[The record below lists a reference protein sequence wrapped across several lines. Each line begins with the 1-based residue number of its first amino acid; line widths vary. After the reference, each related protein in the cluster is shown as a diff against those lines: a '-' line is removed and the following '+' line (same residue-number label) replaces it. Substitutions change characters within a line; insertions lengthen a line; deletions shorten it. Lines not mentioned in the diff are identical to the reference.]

1 MTDKGCPLRMLL
13 MVENDDAHA
22 GFAQRLNALL
32 SEKRLAIKDLMAMAG
47 VSYEM
52 ARRYTKGTAAPRN
65 DKLKAIARGLGCTE
79 AFLAY
84 GSPGQSIDSEKS
96 ELLTEGHPEQ
106 NAVGSKLVV
115 VDWEDEDHSSEEYY
129 SVPLLDL
136 ELSAGSGCHALV
148 EAEKY
153 KLPFR
158 RYTLK
163 KQGVDPASAVIVRST
178 GTSMEPVL
186 GDGDAVGVD
195 TSKTKVVDG
204 KVYAIRDGD
213 LLRVKILIERPD
225 GGIIVRSYNRDEYPD
240 EVLTKAERQE
250 RITVIGRV
258 WWSSKLW

>member
-1 MTDKGCPLRMLL
+1 MLP
-13 MVENDDAHA
+13 MVESDDAHA

-32 SEKRLAIKDLMAMAG
+32 SEKRLAIKDLMAMGG
-47 VSYEM
+47 VTYEM
-52 ARRYTKGTAAPRN
+52 ARRYTKGTAIPRN

-84 GSPGQSIDSEKS
+84 GSPGQPIDPEKS
-96 ELLTEGHPEQ
+96 DLQTEGHPEQ

-115 VDWEDEDHSSEEYY
+115 VDWEGEDQSSEEYY

-163 KQGVDPASAVIVRST
+163 KQGVDPSSAVIVRST